1 MKKLLLFFIALVYS
15 NSFAQNNTINVQAQ
29 DDAQLTWYGNYDAN
43 VVFPVGGSY
52 EKIIMDFT
60 MGCADGGCSHW
71 DYTVSVFLMEP
82 TGLLDSSIS
91 VLDTL
96 SIEPLVVDTTWNV
109 YEVLEKF
116 ELGRLIT
123 PYGNYM
129 DWVQPSDPNDLFDD
143 SWQHLYQFDVT
154 DFAPLLQDSSLIRV
168 HYGGW
173 SSGFS
178 ATVNFN
184 FTTGTPPREVLS
196 IENIYPAGGYTY
208 QSLADDESYP
218 SIVKSFEDNVE
229 GIAIK
234 SYISGHGH
242 EGPQNCCEWVSKQ
255 HGISINNEEI
265 YQWYVWKDCGMIP
278 VYPQGG
284 TWPFDRAG
292 WCPGTKVD
300 QQISELTDFID
311 LDSEVTIDYNIQPYS
326 NNGEEAGTFIVS
338 NTLFTYAEINFS
350 NDIEVLDILK
360 PTKKDKWS
368 RMNPI
373 CANPIIEIRN
383 RGSEFLT
390 NATIEYGIEGGELST
405 FEWSGAMEFMES
417 TFVELPSPNWSGAND
432 SSKFIAT
439 VILENDEY
447 LNNNSL
453 SSYFDIP
460 EVLPS
465 EFVFEFKTQSNY
477 NSTNRASESSFYVY
491 DMNGNIVF
499 EHNTGLLANTWY
511 KDTLNLPFGCYE
523 IVFEDLAEN
532 GVNEHWY
539 YGESASAAGKVQIR
553 NMDGNIFK
561 KFPDD
566 FGQQIDFRFTV
577 DYPLEIDN
585 IIKASFDVYPNPAD
599 DFLVMSLSL
608 PEIDDVLFTLYNS
621 LGEEVYRS
629 KRDKFSVG
637 NETIDTSNLDA
648 GIYYCKAITSSAEQV
663 RKIILIE

>member
-234 SYISGHGH
+234 SYVSGHGH

-648 GIYYCKAITSSAEQV
+648 GIYYCKAITSSAEHV

>member
-432 SSKFIAT
+432 SSKFVAT

-566 FGQQIDFRFTV
+566 IGQQIDFRFTV

-599 DFLVMSLSL
+599 DVLVISLSL

-648 GIYYCKAITSSAEQV
+648 GIYYCKAIISSAEQV

>member
-234 SYISGHGH
+234 SYVSGHGH